1 MALEKLGD
9 KLRGSLQRLFKA
21 THIDAKLI
29 DQITAD
35 IKKSLIAADVNIDL
49 TNKLTETIKRRALAE
64 KSSKLLTAR
73 EHTVNIVYDELVKFL
88 GAEAG
93 KLEIEKKPTK
103 IVLQGLFGSGKT
115 TTASKLAK
123 YYKKKG
129 LKVALV
135 QTDTW
140 RPAAFEQL
148 QQLAEKINVPFYGI
162 KGEKDPIKIIKKF
175 EPDFDNFNVVI
186 LDTAGR
192 DALNSELIKE
202 IKAIK
207 EAFRPDESLLVLSG
221 DIGQTAFK
229 QADTFKDAVGISG
242 VILTKLDGT
251 AKGGGALSACSATGA
266 KVKFIGVGEHIED
279 FEEYKPKNFVSRLL
293 GMGDLETLLKKAEE
307 VMDKETAE
315 ELGKKFLKAEFTL
328 TDVYKQMESV
338 KKLGP
343 LSQVVGMIP
352 GMANAIP
359 KELLEIQEDKMKNW
373 KYIIDSCT
381 IKERDNPD
389 IIKTS
394 RISRIAKGS
403 GKSEQD
409 VRDLIKQYNQM
420 KKVMKQMG
428 NPKQLKKL
436 EKLMNMRGLKG
447 MPGF

>member
-1 MALEKLGD
+1 
-9 KLRGSLQRLFKA
+9 
-21 THIDAKLI
+21 
-29 DQITAD
+29 
-35 IKKSLIAADVNIDL
+35 
-49 TNKLTETIKRRALAE
+49 
-64 KSSKLLTAR
+64 
-73 EHTVNIVYDELVKFL
+73 
-88 GAEAG
+88 
-93 KLEIEKKPTK
+93 
-103 IVLQGLFGSGKT
+103 
-115 TTASKLAK
+115 
-123 YYKKKG
+123 

-359 KELLEIQEDKMKNW
+359 KELLEMQEDKMKNW

>member
-9 KLRGSLQRLFKA
+9 KLRESLQRLFKA

-29 DQITAD
+29 DQIVSD
-35 IKKSLIAADVNIDL
+35 IKKSLIAADVNIEL
-49 TNKLTETIKRRALAE
+49 INKFTETIKRRALAE

-73 EHTVNIVYDELVKFL
+73 EHTVNIIYDELVKFL

-103 IVLQGLFGSGKT
+103 IALQGLFGSGKT

-129 LKVALV
+129 LKVALI

-175 EPDFDNFNVVI
+175 EADFDNFNVVI

-192 DALNSELIKE
+192 DALNNELIKE

-229 QADTFKDAVGISG
+229 QANTFKDAVGISG
-242 VILTKLDGT
+242 LILTKLDGT
-251 AKGGGALSACSATGA
+251 AKGGGALSACFATGA
-266 KVKFIGVGEHIED
+266 KVIFIGTGEHIED

-293 GMGDLETLLKKAEE
+293 GMGDLETLLKKAEDI
-307 VMDKETAE
+307 MDKETAE

-381 IKERDNPD
+381 PKERDNPD

>member
-359 KELLEIQEDKMKNW
+359 KELLEMQEDKMKNW